1 VNAAASAMTAREAA
15 AVGAMAGVLWAAAFM
30 TCATAT
36 LRAAD
41 ARLAPVVVP
50 FLAIFAP
57 TTGDPWR
64 WLFLWPAAGLAG
76 GIVGVVGN
84 LVRTRA
90 MARVLALW
98 LAFFPSVAFGTTVVA
113 WFVEIGKHLSGMAVG
128 SWRDL
133 LAFPAAVGVMF
144 VVVLIL
150 SPVLGWP
157 LLAAAVTIEAWTRAF
172 EGRGP
177 WLATGP
183 GRRALVA
190 ALLLVTVLS
199 LAYLRLGWDPAP
211 GGTWLAP

>member
-1 VNAAASAMTAREAA
+1 MTARKAA
-15 AVGAMAGVLWAAAFM
+15 AAGAMAGVLWAAAFM

-41 ARLAPVVVP
+41 AADARLAPVLVP
-50 FLAIFAP
+50 FLAIYAP
-57 TTGDPWR
+57 TPGDPWR

-76 GIVGVVGN
+76 GVVGVVGT
-84 LVRTRA
+84 LVQARTTS
-90 MARVLALW
+90 RVLASW

-113 WFVEIGKHLSGMAVG
+113 WFVEVAGHLSGKAVG
-128 SWRDL
+128 TWRDL
-133 LAFPAAVGVMF
+133 LAFPEAVGVMF

-157 LLAAAVTIEAWTRAF
+157 LLAAAVTIEAWTRTF
-172 EGRGP
+172 ERHAP
-177 WLATGP
+177 WLATDP
-183 GRRALVA
+183 GRRVLVA

-199 LAYLRLGWDPAP
+199 LAYLRLSWKPTP